1 MNIANKLTFARII
14 MIPFFI
20 IFAIPTPSWIG
31 EPIFTFHQS
40 YGTLVALIIF
50 IIASVTDL
58 LDGYYARKL
67 KLITDLGK
75 FIDPIADKILITSA
89 LILLVQR
96 MEIPGYAVVII
107 IARDLIVDGL
117 RLVVSQKGE
126 VIAANIYGKIKT
138 NLQIVSVCAY
148 LLAFYINLWFIPQI
162 IFTLAI
168 IATIYSGI
176 IYIRLSVIFLS
187 KNK

>member
-1 MNIANKLTFARII
+1 
-14 MIPFFI
+14 
-20 IFAIPTPSWIG
+20 
-31 EPIFTFHQS
+31 
-40 YGTLVALIIF
+40 
-50 IIASVTDL
+50 
-58 LDGYYARKL
+58 
-67 KLITDLGK
+67 
-75 FIDPIADKILITSA
+75 
-89 LILLVQR
+89 
-96 MEIPGYAVVII
+96 VII

-176 IYIRLSVIFLS
+176 IYIRSSVIFLS